1 MARFIVRLQSG
12 TDLSTQAATQQI
24 QALSG
29 VTDAV
34 AARTTNSV
42 TVVVPDD
49 QASAMRE
56 QLAGLD
62 VVDAVFDDIQ
72 GVPQIQS
79 EELRQEFFR
88 TVREARAT
96 EELPST
102 LETEPRRRDG
112 TGTDSDPD
120 VDSLQTDGG
129 TTIPDLS
136 PGERAAE
143 GAVGPIEDADAAVA
157 FANAPALHDQ
167 GITGQS
173 VIAVNL
179 DTGVCEFQ
187 FASSRRLAGADLTGN
202 DDPWADPPGHGSYT
216 MGLFAGGAETG
227 GIERGFAPGADV
239 FPIRSTLAG
248 SEIIQA
254 QDIIVDL
261 AESTG
266 RPIIVNNSIGFE
278 QCTGLCDHPVTDAVR
293 TAASHPRVI
302 QVWAAGNQAGDC
314 GQGCTETGISG
325 PNSIDEV
332 ITVGATGND
341 GDPADLHGYSS
352 RGGADASC
360 GSNKPDVTAPI
371 FGWVPWACDRINV
384 ENGGGT
390 SGACPQ
396 VAGTVALMVDAIGAM
411 RSVDAAEK
419 AIEQTARQVQGSG
432 WNGCTGHGNVD
443 AAAAA
448 DAFGEV
454 VPRSAQGSLGVVA
467 AGALSGLAPIAL
479 DEVRRS

>member
-1 MARFIVRLQSG
+1 MARFIVRLRSDA
-12 TDLSTQAATQQI
+12 DLSTQIASQQI
-24 QALSG
+24 QALPG

-34 AARTTNSV
+34 PARTTNAV

-49 QASAMRE
+49 QAEAMRDE
-56 QLAGLD
+56 LAGLD
-62 VVDAVFDDIQ
+62 FVDAVFDDIQ
-72 GVPQIQS
+72 GVPQVAN
-79 EELRQEFFR
+79 EELREEFFR
-88 TVREARAT
+88 TVREARGT
-96 EELPST
+96 EEPPST
-102 LETEPRRRDG
+102 METEPRRR
-112 TGTDSDPD
+112 SDAD
-120 VDSLQTDGG
+120 DLRSDGG

-143 GAVGPIEDADAAVA
+143 GEVGPIDDADASVA
-157 FANAPALHDQ
+157 FANALDLHDQ

-179 DTGVCEFQ
+179 DTGVCEHQ
-187 FASSRRLAGADLTGN
+187 FAASRRLAGADLTGN
-202 DDPWADPPGHGSYT
+202 DDPYADPPGHGSYT

-227 GIERGFAPGADV
+227 GIEHGFVPGADI

-248 SEIIQA
+248 SELIQA

-266 RPIIVNNSIGFE
+266 RPVIVNNSIGFE
-278 QCTGLCDHPVTDAVR
+278 QCTGLCDHPVTDAVQ

-314 GQGCTETGISG
+314 GQGCSDTGISG
-325 PNSIDEV
+325 PNSLDNV
-332 ITVGATGND
+332 ITVGATGHD
-341 GDPADLHGYSS
+341 GQPDDLHGYSS
-352 RGGADASC
+352 RGGSDASC
-360 GSNKPDVTAPI
+360 GTNKPDVTAPI

-396 VAGTVALMVDAIGAM
+396 VAGTVALMVDAIGEM
-411 RSVDAAEK
+411 RSVKAAVA
-419 AIEQTARQVQGSG
+419 AIEQTARQFQGSG

-443 AAAAA
+443 TAAAA
-448 DAFGEV
+448 DAFGDI
-454 VPRSAQGSLGVVA
+454 VPRSARGSLGVVA
-467 AGALSGLAPIAL
+467 AGALSGLAPVAL